1 MAFWDDLRG
10 LDLAQFR
17 PGVRSRAELGQG
29 LVMACL
35 EIGPGQAGEGHEHPF
50 EQCGVLLSG
59 RIEMFIG
66 DEQRL
71 LTPGEAYF
79 IPAGAR
85 HGWRT
90 FEEQARLLDVCA
102 KPAS

>member
-10 LDLAQFR
+10 LELTQFR
-17 PGVRSRAELGQG
+17 PGVLSRAELGQG

-35 EIGPGQAGEGHEHPF
+35 EIAPGLADQGHEHAF

-66 DEQRL
+66 DERRL
-71 LTPGEAYF
+71 LAPGEAYF
-79 IPAGAR
+79 IPAGVR

-90 FEEQARLLDVCA
+90 LEEPARLLDVCA
-102 KPAS
+102 KPA

>member
-1 MAFWDDLRG
+1 MAFWDDVRG
-10 LDLAQFR
+10 LALADFR
-17 PGVRSRAELGQG
+17 PGVQSRAEIGQG

-35 EIGPGQAGEGHEHPF
+35 EIGPGLEDLGHEHPF

-59 RIEMFIG
+59 RIEMFIA
-66 DEQRL
+66 DERRVL
-71 LTPGEAYF
+71 APGQAYF

-90 FEEQARLLDVCA
+90 FDEPARLLDVSG
-102 KPAS
+102 KTT

>member
-1 MAFWDDLRG
+1 MAFWDDLNA
-10 LDLAQFR
+10 LALAQFR
-17 PGVRSRAELGQG
+17 PGVLSRAKLGQG

-35 EIGPGQAGEGHEHPF
+35 EIGPGLADQGHEHNF

-59 RIEMFIG
+59 SIEMFIG
-66 DEQRL
+66 DEQRVL
-71 LTPGEAYF
+71 APGEAYF

-90 FEEQARLLDVCA
+90 LDEPARLLDVCA
-102 KPAS
+102 KPA